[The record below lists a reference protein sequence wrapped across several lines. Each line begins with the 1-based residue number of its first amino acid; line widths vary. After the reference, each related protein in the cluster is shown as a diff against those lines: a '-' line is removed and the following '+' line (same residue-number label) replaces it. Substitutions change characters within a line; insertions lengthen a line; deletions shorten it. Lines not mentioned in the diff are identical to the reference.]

1 MNKLKMK
8 IMGFNLETHD
18 IQVTFASDK
27 NLKKLGEYPTLNFSL
42 PVNFSNISDP
52 EKILKEIAKQGIVIC
67 EMESI
72 RENAKTDS
80 NISNFFNSKIGETF
94 EFDVNNLKKND
105 GDLESIE
112 EETINKVYV
121 V

>member
-1 MNKLKMK
+1 MNKLKIK
-8 IMGFNLETHD
+8 IVGFNSETHD
-18 IQVTFASDK
+18 LQVTFASDK
-27 NLKKLGEYPTLNFSL
+27 NLKKLGEYSTLNFSL
-42 PVNFSNISDP
+42 PSTYSSISDP
-52 EKILKEIAKQGIVIC
+52 EKILKHIAKEGIMIC

-72 RENAKTDS
+72 RENVKKDP
-80 NISNFFNSKIGETF
+80 NISDFFNSKIGETF
-94 EFDVNNLKKND
+94 EFDMNVLKKND